1 MIINFKEIPRANSGE
16 GNQDTFEN
24 FAKEFLELYGFQI
37 IESPSRGAD
46 GGLDLKV
53 KEVRSGIG
61 GSIDVFWLVSCKH
74 FAHSGMAI
82 SPYYELNISDRVR
95 ANNCKGFI
103 GFYSSVPTSGLI
115 RNLSGLSEIEFK
127 IFDKEGIEKE
137 IIGINKMEI
146 LFARYFPESYKK
158 WLETYYYTEPIGLVE
173 YFFEKEYV
181 GEGYLLK
188 NICGNT
194 GRLIKELRVTNT
206 LKELIQKE
214 GFEIIEKENLT
225 QELLSSDFIFI
236 EYLNMKLPEIVFKDF
251 KVEVI
256 GKPILLSISNVDM
269 HSYILYP
276 KILILDPKRLIIIEA
291 LFKKLKGFLS

>member
-1 MIINFKEIPRANSGE
+1 MIINFKEIPLANSGE

-24 FAKEFLELYGFQI
+24 FTKEFLELYGFQI

-61 GSIDVFWLVSCKH
+61 GFTDVIWLVSCKH
-74 FAHSGMAI
+74 FAHSGKAI
-82 SPYYELNISDRVR
+82 SGNHELNISDRVR
-95 ANNCKGFI
+95 SNKCNGFI
-103 GFYSSVPTSGLI
+103 GFYSSVPSSGLI
-115 RNLSGLSEIEFK
+115 RNFSGLSDIEFK
-127 IFDKEGIEKE
+127 IFDKEDIEKE
-137 IIGINKMEI
+137 IIGINKMER

-158 WLETYYYTEPIGLVE
+158 WINSFYYTEPIGLVE

-206 LKELIQKE
+206 LKDLIHKE

-225 QELLSSDFIFI
+225 IELLSADFVFM
-236 EYLNMKLPEIVFKDF
+236 EYLNRKLPEIVFKDF

-276 KILILDPKRLIIIEA
+276 KILVLDSKRLIILED
-291 LFKKLKGFLS
+291 LFNKLKGFLS

>member
-1 MIINFKEIPRANSGE
+1 MIINFKEIPLANSGE

-61 GSIDVFWLVSCKH
+61 GFTDVIWLVSCKH
-74 FAHSGMAI
+74 FAHSGKAI
-82 SPYYELNISDRVR
+82 SGNHELNISDRVR
-95 ANNCKGFI
+95 SNKCNGFI
-103 GFYSSVPTSGLI
+103 GFYSSVPSSGLI
-115 RNLSGLSEIEFK
+115 RNFSGLSDIEFK
-127 IFDKEGIEKE
+127 IFDKEDIEKE
-137 IIGINKMEI
+137 IIGINKMER

-158 WLETYYYTEPIGLVE
+158 WINSFYYTEPIGLVE

-206 LKELIQKE
+206 LKDLIHKE

-225 QELLSSDFIFI
+225 IELLSADFVFM
-236 EYLNMKLPEIVFKDF
+236 EYLNRKLPEIVFKDF

-276 KILILDPKRLIIIEA
+276 KILVLDSKRLIILED
-291 LFKKLKGFLS
+291 LFNKLKGFLS